1 MKGWDK
7 DEAQK
12 WSVII
17 TVITNCGAMTGAL
30 FSGAFTKYGKMK
42 MILVLDVI
50 LLAVIGICM
59 INDIVVIAFGRFFWG
74 LCAGSLSVM
83 CPKYLNEFLP
93 IEKKGTYGALNQLMC
108 TIGIMFPSCMSLA
121 IPRDPVA
128 DIKVKP
134 DDFLITG
141 YWRLIWLAAAAF
153 TIVQML
159 LLIFVFNYESPVDL
173 LKSGQDDKLEELFM
187 KMYGTDE
194 AVQQRKQALQAGQD
208 QGSEGSM
215 GYC

>member
-1 MKGWDK
+1 M
-7 DEAQK
+7 
-12 WSVII
+12 I
-17 TVITNCGAMTGAL
+17 TVVTNIGAMTGSL
-30 FSGAFTKYGKMK
+30 FSGAFTKYGKRK

-50 LLAVIGICM
+50 LLGVIGICM
-59 INDIVVIAFGRFFWG
+59 VNNIKVIAFGRFWWG

-128 DIKVKP
+128 DLKLKP

-141 YWRLIWLAAAAF
+141 YWRLIWLAAAVF
-153 TIVQML
+153 TVLQML
-159 LLIFVFNYESPVDL
+159 LLITCFNYETPVDL
-173 LKSGQDDKLEELFM
+173 LNSG
-187 KMYGTDE
+187 
-194 AVQQRKQALQAGQD
+194 
-208 QGSEGSM
+208 
-215 GYC
+215 